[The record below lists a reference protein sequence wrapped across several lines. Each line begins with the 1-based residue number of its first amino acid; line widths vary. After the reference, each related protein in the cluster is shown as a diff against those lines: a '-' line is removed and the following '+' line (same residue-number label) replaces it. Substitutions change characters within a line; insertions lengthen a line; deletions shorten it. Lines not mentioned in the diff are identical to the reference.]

1 MMMRKRSYVAPS
13 ETDQVRFCRPES
25 LLLDGVRLWS
35 QNPENYAYIR
45 RRFAAELG
53 GASAERAAKAIK
65 MLAHVIGLNAGRTF
79 YLCHPGAMTAT
90 ADERALLAMIGAVLH
105 NRRGQGN
112 AIATWLLPSNCHGT
126 VLALAGELGRA
137 FAAAGFEIA
146 PPRLPR
152 GPQASAQNL
161 MPTVA
166 FGGR

>member
-1 MMMRKRSYVAPS
+1 MMMRKRAYVAPS

-45 RRFAAELG
+45 RRYACELG
-53 GASAERAAKAIK
+53 AAAAERAAKATK
-65 MLAHVIGLNAGRTF
+65 MLAHVIGLNARRTF

-90 ADERALLAMIGAVLH
+90 ADERALLALIGAVLH
-105 NRRGQGN
+105 NRRGQGS
-112 AIATWLLPSNCHGT
+112 AIATWLLPPNCHGT

-137 FAAAGFEIA
+137 FATGGLELA
-146 PPRLPR
+146 PPRLPSA
-152 GPQASAQNL
+152 PKQAIQQ

-166 FGGR
+166 FG